1 MSEETRLV
9 DQTTN
14 VVESFDETLEKS
26 NLLNTFSQVGEFA
39 IDQAIQNDLLKDIP
53 VFGLL
58 VSGYKTVVNIK
69 DFNLTKKVFR
79 FLYNLRDTTPEQ
91 RQKFIKKYLE
101 ENQEST
107 AASLLDILEK
117 LNNSN
122 SVPLVSNLM
131 KAVIN
136 EHISVAQFNRLVIAI
151 QRTAFTDL
159 IQLEKYTNEY
169 DEDGLSD
176 ALQAAGLIYQSTYDG
191 GSADTGENNSK
202 FRINQNGFLLLHY
215 GFQKTDV
222 DERPRFTEINAG
234 LNWETPV
241 DKQIEQMNDDRAI
254 FEFDIARGK

>member
-101 ENQEST
+101 ENHEST

-159 IQLEKYTNEY
+159 IQLESIPMSMMKTASLMHYRQ
-169 DEDGLSD
+169 
-176 ALQAAGLIYQSTYDG
+176 QA
-191 GSADTGENNSK
+191 
-202 FRINQNGFLLLHY
+202 
-215 GFQKTDV
+215 
-222 DERPRFTEINAG
+222 
-234 LNWETPV
+234 
-241 DKQIEQMNDDRAI
+241 
-254 FEFDIARGK
+254 

>member
-1 MSEETRLV
+1 MSEETRLA

-26 NLLNTFSQVGEFA
+26 NLLDTFSQVGEFA

-91 RQKFIKKYLE
+91 RQKFVKKYLE
-101 ENQEST
+101 SNQEST

-136 EHISVAQFNRLVIAI
+136 EQISVAQFNRLIIAI

-159 IQLEKYTNEY
+159 IQLEKYVNEY

-191 GSADTGENNSK
+191 GSIDTGENNSK
-202 FRINQNGFLLLHY
+202 FKINQNGFLLLRY
-215 GFQKTDV
+215 GFLNDKV
-222 DERPRFTEINAG
+222 YESPRFTEINAG
-234 LNWETPV
+234 PMWEEFN
-241 DKQIEQMNDDRAI
+241 DKTIDQMNDDRAMY
-254 FEFDIARGK
+254 EFDVARGK